1 MYKHILLAADGSE
14 HSLRATE
21 EAIKIAS
28 LVKDCKVEVV
38 FVVDYLQSR
47 QDVIHSQGIEGL
59 EMSRRK
65 KLLPIVEKLKDNH
78 LSYEISL
85 LHGEPGPMIV
95 EHVNQADVDLVVIG
109 SRGLNTLQE
118 MMLGSV
124 SHKVAKRVNCP
135 VLIVK

>member
-28 LVKDCKVEVV
+28 SATDCMVEVV
-38 FVVDYLQSR
+38 FVVDYLQSKK
-47 QDVIHSQGIEGL
+47 DVIHSQGIEGL

-65 KLLPIVEKLKDNH
+65 KLLPIVEKLKDNYI
-78 LSYEISL
+78 SYEVRL
-85 LHGEPGPMIV
+85 LRGEPGPTIV
-95 EHVNQADVDLVVIG
+95 EHVNQTDVDLVVIG
-109 SRGLNTLQE
+109 SRGLNALQE
-118 MMLGSV
+118 MVLGSV

>member
-28 LVKDCKVEVV
+28 SATDCKVEVV
-38 FVVDYLQSR
+38 FVVDYLQSKK
-47 QDVIHSQGIEGL
+47 DVIHSQGIEGL

-65 KLLPIVEKLKDNH
+65 KLLPIVEKLKDNYI
-78 LSYEISL
+78 SYEVRL
-85 LHGEPGPMIV
+85 MRGEPGPTIV
-95 EHVNQADVDLVVIG
+95 EHVNQTGVDLVVIG
-109 SRGLNTLQE
+109 SRGLNALQE
-118 MMLGSV
+118 MVLGSV

-135 VLIVK
+135 VLIVI